1 MPRPVH
7 DPQKIHAAIAA
18 VIEGRERKSVVAK
31 RNGVSTA
38 VLGGWIRK
46 YQDMSP
52 ADIAAAQALKID
64 NRYTRIMRR
73 LFETHMTAGAKS
85 FSWERSEIRE
95 IAKELNFAEPSNF
108 GDVIYSIRHGRDELP
123 KEIQDL
129 APKGKHWLLLPDGRG
144 KYKFVLATFSLIE
157 PQFRPAIK
165 IPDATPQIV
174 ARYALGDEQ
183 AVLARVRYNRLVDI
197 FLSVTSSALQSHLR
211 ATVEA
216 FNKSQIETDE
226 LYVGVDVAGAQYII
240 PIQAKGLDENVG
252 AVQAIQD
259 IYCCREKF
267 PTLICRAIAAKTVE
281 IEKGDDGNDIHT
293 IALMELAISGDYD
306 VWVARQ
312 ERYQLVPANKIS
324 AKELDEYRRAAG
336 TRIPYLQKKA
346 VS

>member
-1 MPRPVH
+1 MRVQH
-7 DPQKIHAAIAA
+7 DPKKIHAAIEA
-18 VIEGRERKSVVAK
+18 VVEKRERTSVVAK
-31 RNGVSTA
+31 RHDVSAT
-38 VLGGWIRK
+38 VVSGWIKK

-52 ADIAAAQALKID
+52 EDIAAAQAIKID
-64 NRYTRIMRR
+64 NRYIRIMRR
-73 LFETHMTAGAKS
+73 LFETHMTPGAKS
-85 FSWERSEIRE
+85 FSWERREIRE
-95 IAKELNFAEPSNF
+95 IAKEMNFVEPSNF
-108 GDVIYSIRHGRDELP
+108 GDVIYSIRHGRIDLP
-123 KEIQDL
+123 TEIQDL
-129 APKGKHWLLLPDGRG
+129 APKGKHWLLLPNGKG
-144 KYKFVLATFSLIE
+144 KYKFVLATFSIIE

-174 ARYALGDEQ
+174 ARHALGDEQ

-240 PIQAKGLDENVG
+240 PIQAKGIDENVG

-267 PTLICRAIAAKTVE
+267 PALICRAVAAKTVE

-293 IALMELAISGDYD
+293 IALMELAIAGDYD

-312 ERYQLVPANKIS
+312 ERYQLVPANKIG
-324 AKELDEYRRAAG
+324 AKELEEYRKAAA

-346 VS
+346 SR

>member
-1 MPRPVH
+1 MARAQR
-7 DPQKIHAAIAA
+7 DPQKIHAAIEAVIEKRQRKSLVAKRHDVSAA
-18 VIEGRERKSVVAK
+18 VIS
-31 RNGVSTA
+31 
-38 VLGGWIRK
+38 GWIKK
-46 YQDMSP
+46 YQGMSP
-52 ADIAAAQALKID
+52 ADIAAAQAIRID
-64 NRYTRIMRR
+64 NRYIGIMRR
-73 LFETHMTAGAKS
+73 LFERHMTAGAES
-85 FSWERSEIRE
+85 FTWDRREIRE
-95 IAKELNFAEPSNF
+95 IAKELDFEAPSNF

-123 KEIQDL
+123 KEIRDL
-129 APKGKHWLLLPDGRG
+129 APKGKHWLLLPNGRG

-211 ATVEA
+211 ATVDA

-240 PIQAKGLDENVG
+240 PIQAKGIDENVG

-259 IYCCREKF
+259 VYCCREKF

-281 IEKGDDGNDIHT
+281 IQKGDDANDIHT
-293 IALMELAISGDYD
+293 IALMELAIAGDYN

-324 AKELDEYRRAAG
+324 GKELEEYRRAAA
-336 TRIPYLQKKA
+336 TRIPHLHKKIA
-346 VS
+346 R